1 MRTIMV
7 MDGEWGDSLGAS
19 LKCNKHIGNFSN
31 NLLRIR
37 FLHGIALATVMAVG
51 GCTNTM
57 NSDVVYDQE
66 RSVSIGRANF
76 ETCVT
81 AAVGDV
87 RSAAL
92 NRQFTYP
99 WDIVL
104 DVNIGGDSRLEP
116 VEIQSRSGGE
126 VRVIW
131 DEGRRKRSTDE
142 TRRMDPILDQ
152 LADAIRHKCS
162 SGKGDGGS

>member
-7 MDGEWGDSLGAS
+7 MDSGWGDSLGTF
-19 LKCNKHIGNFSN
+19 LKCAKHIGNLSN

-37 FLHGIALATVMAVG
+37 FLHGIALVTVMLVG
-51 GCTNTM
+51 GCTNAM

-87 RSAAL
+87 RRAAL
-92 NRQFTYP
+92 NRQLTYP
-99 WDIVL
+99 WDIVV
-104 DVNIGGDSRLEP
+104 DVNIGDDYRLEP

-131 DEGRRKRSTDE
+131 DEGRGKRSTDE
-142 TRRMDPILDQ
+142 TNMMDPILDQ
-152 LADAIRHKCS
+152 LVNAIRRKCS
-162 SGKGDGGS
+162 